1 MDLEQGTMNSVYVRP
16 FGQLVRPDNSVF
28 GHLDA
33 GNNCV
38 KGHFRDNVELN
49 DSVPDFF
56 REEVGS
62 CACMQHFQL
71 AHSMEGGT
79 GITDIVINLYNVTM
93 TGKAQT
99 YVHEILNAIEH
110 Y

>member
-1 MDLEQGTMNSVYVRP
+1 MDLEPGTMDSVYVGT

-28 GHLDA
+28 GHPGA

-38 KGHFRDNVELN
+38 KGHFRDDVELN
-49 DSVPDFF
+49 DSVPEFF

-62 CACMQHFQL
+62 CACMQNFLL

-79 GITDIVINLYNVTM
+79 GITDTVIDLYNVTM
-93 TGKAQT
+93 TEKEQT
-99 YVHEILNAIEH
+99 YLH
-110 Y
+110 